1 MTKSPKVREKEMKN
15 TLKVTDSR
23 LRAVGGEV
31 VLRDVDKRYTKVSQD
46 IETQFPGAKA
56 NFEDLTVVALR
67 DSGLDSYTSQWL
79 AWI

>member
-1 MTKSPKVREKEMKN
+1 MMP
-15 TLKVTDSR
+15 LKVIDSR

-31 VLRDVDKRYTKVSQD
+31 VLRDKRYTKGSQD
-46 IETQFPGAKA
+46 IESQFPGAKA
-56 NFEDLTVVALR
+56 DFEDLTVVAFR

>member
-1 MTKSPKVREKEMKN
+1 MSSKVI
-15 TLKVTDSR
+15 DSR

-31 VLRDVDKRYTKVSQD
+31 VLRDKRYTKGSQD

-56 NFEDLTVVALR
+56 DFEDLTVVALR
-67 DSGLDSYTSQWL
+67 DSGLDGYTSQWL

>member
-1 MTKSPKVREKEMKN
+1 MIS
-15 TLKVTDSR
+15 LKVIYSR
-23 LRAVGGEV
+23 LRAEGGEV
-31 VLRDVDKRYTKVSQD
+31 VLGDKRYTKGSQD

-56 NFEDLTVVALR
+56 DFEDLTVVALR

>member
-1 MTKSPKVREKEMKN
+1 MIS
-15 TLKVTDSR
+15 LKVIDSR

-31 VLRDVDKRYTKVSQD
+31 VLRDKCYTKGSQD

-56 NFEDLTVVALR
+56 DFEDLTVVALR

>member
-1 MTKSPKVREKEMKN
+1 MERKKENITKLI
-15 TLKVTDSR
+15 TLKVINSR

-31 VLRDVDKRYTKVSQD
+31 VLRDKHYTEGSQD

-56 NFEDLTVVALR
+56 DFEDLTAVALR
-67 DSGLDSYTSQWL
+67 DSGLNSYTSQWL